1 MLRVLR
7 VQMAP
12 SILVFPGA
20 MVPILMF
27 GTKMGM
33 RFILRVLSQPLHPH
47 RSPDYRR
54 AYTKSLSKILK
65 SPPLPK
71 KLLVQLK
78 QSLISRNLRISPSPP
93 PWSIPFARTEA
104 VVKSVWLYRVLQRVR
119 AILINGSKI
128 HPVPLPLPELPP
140 RSQD

>member
-1 MLRVLR
+1 MG
-7 VQMAP
+7 P
-12 SILVFPGA
+12 SILVFPVA

-27 GTKMGM
+27 GIKMGM
-33 RFILRVLSQPLHPH
+33 RFILLVLSQRLHPH

-78 QSLISRNLRISPSPP
+78 QSLISRNPRTSP
-93 PWSIPFARTEA
+93 
-104 VVKSVWLYRVLQRVR
+104 
-119 AILINGSKI
+119 
-128 HPVPLPLPELPP
+128 
-140 RSQD
+140 